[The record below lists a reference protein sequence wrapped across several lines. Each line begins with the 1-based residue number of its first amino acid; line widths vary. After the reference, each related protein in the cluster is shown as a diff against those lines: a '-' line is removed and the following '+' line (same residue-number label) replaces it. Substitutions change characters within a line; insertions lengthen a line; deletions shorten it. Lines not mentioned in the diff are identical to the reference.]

1 MYTSC
6 EAMRLIKTVIF
17 PKRPSLQ
24 SFQHP
29 KNNLVFSVLSL

>member
-6 EAMRLIKTVIF
+6 EARRLFYTVIF
-17 PKRPSLQ
+17 PKRLSLQ

-29 KNNLVFSVLSL
+29 KINVIFSVLSL